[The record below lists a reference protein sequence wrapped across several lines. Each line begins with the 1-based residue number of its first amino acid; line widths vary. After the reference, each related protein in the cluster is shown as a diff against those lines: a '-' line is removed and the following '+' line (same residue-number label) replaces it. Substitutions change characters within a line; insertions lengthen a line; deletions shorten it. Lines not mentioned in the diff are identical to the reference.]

1 MSMCLERDNVKA
13 IHENKLCVLMSQRF
27 SRRLSHLFSA
37 INEYVFHALI
47 SPPLHRSIQASLR
60 KQLITYR

>member
-1 MSMCLERDNVKA
+1 MCLKRDNVKA
-13 IHENKLCVLMSQRF
+13 IHENKLCVLMNQRF
-27 SRRLSHLFSA
+27 SRLSHLFSA